1 MEMELAWHFLA
12 EDAKHRPILRDGSRL
27 VVGKWYEHTGP
38 LVMCSAGYHAST
50 LALDALQYAPGQWVS
65 LVEVDGTIE
74 RGDDKLVCTRRRAL
88 WAYDATEQLR
98 LFARNCALNVANLW
112 EMPAIVREYLET
124 GKEEIRGA
132 AGAAAWAAAWD
143 ASRAAAWAAARASAR
158 AAARAA
164 AWDAARDAAGDA
176 SGDHQNATLESLLWA
191 GVSNG

>member
-1 MEMELAWHFLA
+1 MEMELAWHFLE

-27 VVGKWYEHTGP
+27 VVGKWYEHTSP
-38 LVMCSAGYHAST
+38 LVMCESGYHAST

-132 AGAAAWAAAWD
+132 AGAAA
-143 ASRAAAWAAARASAR
+143 R

-164 AWDAARDAAGDA
+164 AWAAAW
-176 SGDHQNATLESLLWA
+176 DHQNATLESLLWA
-191 GVSNG
+191 GGFNG